1 MSSRSRTL
9 VDAFARSPFPICMLV
24 AIAGAVDALVMLH
37 SKELLAVYMTGNSTK
52 LGQSLVAGAW
62 GKAGPLLI
70 VVACFFV
77 ATTCA
82 AWIGSR
88 LPSWRASLCLALTAI
103 MLVSAMPFA
112 GEQYSLQATCL
123 VAAGMGA
130 INQSRADES
139 GVTFITGA
147 LVRTGRQLADGD
159 WRAAAMGLLRWL
171 SLIIGAAIGTLL
183 DFFFDTGALAVIACI
198 ALACALAAA
207 LHRTESHTDTVN
219 QSSNDGG
226 VSHARK

>member
-9 VDAFARSPFPICMLV
+9 ADAFARSPFPICMLV
-24 AIAGAVDALVMLH
+24 AIAGGVDALVMLH

-52 LGQSLVAGAW
+52 LGQSLIAGAW

-70 VVACFFV
+70 VIACFFV

-82 AWIGSR
+82 AWIGVR
-88 LPSWRASLCLALTAI
+88 MRSWRTSLCLVLTAI
-103 MLVSAMPFA
+103 MLLGAMPFA

-159 WRAAAMGLLRWL
+159 WRAAATGLLRWL
-171 SLIIGAAIGTLL
+171 ALVVGAATGTLL
-183 DFFFDTGALAVIACI
+183 DFFFDTGALAVLACI
-198 ALACALAAA
+198 TLACAIAAA
-207 LHRTESHTDTVN
+207 LHHTDMNADTVH

-226 VSHARK
+226 ISHVRK

>member
-9 VDAFARSPFPICMLV
+9 ADAFARSPLPICVLV
-24 AIAGAVDALVMLH
+24 AIAGSVDALVMLH

-52 LGQSLVAGAW
+52 LGQSLIAGAW
-62 GKAGPLLI
+62 DKVWPLLI
-70 VVACFFV
+70 VIATFFL

-88 LPSWRASLCLALTAI
+88 VQSWRASLCLVLTAI
-103 MLVSAMPFA
+103 MLFSAIPFA
-112 GEQYSLQATCL
+112 GQQYSLQGTCL

-130 INQSRADES
+130 INQSRADQS

-147 LVRTGRQLADGD
+147 LVNTGRQLADGD
-159 WRAAAMGLLRWL
+159 WRAAAIGLLRWL
-171 SLIIGAAIGTLL
+171 SLSIGAAIGALL
-183 DFFFDTGALAVIACI
+183 DFFFATGALAVIACVT
-198 ALACALAAA
+198 LACAIAAA
-207 LHRTESHTDTVN
+207 LHHAPKH

-226 VSHARK
+226 MSHARK